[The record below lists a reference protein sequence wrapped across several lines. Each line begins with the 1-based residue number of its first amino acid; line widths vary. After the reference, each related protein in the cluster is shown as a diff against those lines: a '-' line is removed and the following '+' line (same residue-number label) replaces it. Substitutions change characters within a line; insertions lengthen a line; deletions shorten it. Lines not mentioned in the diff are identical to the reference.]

1 MGSIIKDRMKLTKF
15 KGVEHEALL
24 SLLVASSTLRAQQE
38 KIATKN
44 KITPTQFLVL
54 RILKEAHPN
63 GLARYEILGRL
74 IDAQPDVTR
83 IIDRL
88 VEAKL
93 AERVAS
99 SEDKRQSLAK
109 LTKKGLKLVGDMEV
123 AMDEFDNLLKGKISK
138 KDSQV
143 LTAICEKILDATA

>member
-1 MGSIIKDRMKLTKF
+1 MGSIIKERMKLAKF
-15 KGVEHEALL
+15 KSVEHEALL
-24 SLLVASSTLRAQQE
+24 SMLVASSALRAKQE
-38 KIATKN
+38 KIAVQN

-63 GLARYEILGRL
+63 GLARYEILSRL

-93 AERVAS
+93 AERITTD
-99 SEDKRQSLAK
+99 EDKRQSLAR
-109 LTKKGLKLVGDMEV
+109 LTKKGLKVVTDMEGQ
-123 AMDEFDNLLKGKISK
+123 MDEFDNLLKGKISK

-143 LTAICEKILDATA
+143 LTAICEKILDSLD